1 MYPPSRVSFSTLAF
15 PDATLASAVSVGGY
29 RNWISVEW
37 EKRWHPEIE
46 APEVALPQYRRVLT
60 EWMEVGP

>member
-1 MYPPSRVSFSTLAF
+1 MTHPPPRVAFGTLAF
-15 PDATLASAVSVGGY
+15 PDATLTSAAGY

-46 APEVALPQYRRVLT
+46 APEVALPQYRGVLA
-60 EWMEVGP
+60 EWMEANP

>member
-1 MYPPSRVSFSTLAF
+1 MPAADRARVKRALAGL
-15 PDATLASAVSVGGY
+15 PVVAVD
-29 RNWISVEW
+29 R
-37 EKRWHPEIE
+37 HPEIE